1 MTKSPLTT
9 PVSVRMYYIS
19 SLRWHLCFLNKLLS
33 NVWVPWVPI
42 LWIEPFFYNLTNTKT
57 TAESLLSIRMLFQI
71 NTRTVWNLGCCGL
84 NFISFHFIPFFSFF
98 SFTSIPNSLAPPLPR
113 PLDPVIRSILDT
125 TETGDK
131 RHLLQLTL
139 TEQYMFNIVQQHL
152 MDANLRLLS
161 VPSRWSHGHSS
172 TKHYGNGT

>member
-19 SLRWHLCFLNKLLS
+19 SLRWHFCFLNKLLS

-57 TAESLLSIRMLFQI
+57 TAESLLSIRKLFHI
-71 NTRTVWNLGCCGL
+71 NTRTVWNLGCCGF
-84 NFISFHFIPFFSFF
+84 NFTSVHFIRFFSFF
-98 SFTSIPNSLAPPLPR
+98 PFTSIPNSLAPPPVLST
-113 PLDPVIRSILDT
+113 PLSDRFS
-125 TETGDK
+125 
-131 RHLLQLTL
+131 TL
-139 TEQYMFNIVQQHL
+139 RKPEISATCSSWP
-152 MDANLRLLS
+152 LLS
-161 VPSRWSHGHSS
+161 STCVPSRWSHGHSS